1 MVTVFH
7 HTPVNPALFLNDLTG
22 LNFDGLAR
30 KRQNVKIS
38 PCQNFALYSIVFFC
52 LDNWL
57 LVRVAK
63 LDLLTDLVCHVRLH
77 YNYKLVINY
86 DMQIPYSVN
95 L

>member
-1 MVTVFH
+1 MVTVYY
-7 HTPVNPALFLNDLTG
+7 HTPVNAVLFLNNLTG

-30 KRQNVKIS
+30 KRENVKIS
-38 PCQNFALYSIVFFC
+38 PRQNFALYSIVFFFC

-77 YNYKLVINY
+77 YNY
-86 DMQIPYSVN
+86 
-95 L
+95 